1 MPPSG
6 QVSWDSRGAANDEY
20 VVEVETSKNIAKE
33 FRHRSIFGKLSRPM
47 KMITVGQGQE
57 ERLMDV
63 GASACI
69 WSKEIKTGDEVRFT
83 LEQNIGGAPTYGDAE
98 VQIGD
103 YLAYLHQN
111 IILNKLD
118 TPAIPVQGEMSRQ
131 RVRAVIGDPNTRIR
145 NEITLYLA
153 EQYVYD
159 VLDGHFR
166 GASINLM
173 AERTKGGRA
182 LDLGLGGG
190 VQISPENFLVKGD
203 GIVSGV
209 SGTAGYETAVETAMG
224 TLAAGDEIDRAYM
237 HQIRAVLTD
246 TKIAPT
252 NLEGSQDEKW
262 YAACDPDLLS
272 RLTIPGGDLAKL
284 WEQSRERASGN
295 PVFGHGAIELDDI
308 IFFPEQRLKQYRPKL
323 LGPGIVWG
331 TASEDRREYVPDPS
345 DNISMMVIM
354 GNGALLEGHN
364 GTVDITFEGG
374 FHGKGQSIAGHI
386 KQSFMR
392 ARWLPQDGRI
402 GTVLNQSSL
411 TIAFFETGLTL

>member
-1 MPPSG
+1 
-6 QVSWDSRGAANDEY
+6 
-20 VVEVETSKNIAKE
+20 
-33 FRHRSIFGKLSRPM
+33 
-47 KMITVGQGQE
+47 
-57 ERLMDV
+57 
-63 GASACI
+63 
-69 WSKEIKTGDEVRFT
+69 
-83 LEQNIGGAPTYGDAE
+83 
-98 VQIGD
+98 
-103 YLAYLHQN
+103 
-111 IILNKLD
+111 
-118 TPAIPVQGEMSRQ
+118 
-131 RVRAVIGDPNTRIR
+131 
-145 NEITLYLA
+145 
-153 EQYVYD
+153 
-159 VLDGHFR
+159 
-166 GASINLM
+166 M
-173 AERTKGGRA
+173 ADRTKGGRA

-209 SGTAGYETAVETAMG
+209 SGTAGYETAVETALG
-224 TLAAGDEIDRAYM
+224 TLGAGDEIDRAYM

-246 TKIAPT
+246 NKIAPT

-262 YAACDPDLLS
+262 YAATDPDLLS

-323 LGPGIVWG
+323 LGPGLVWG
-331 TASEDRREYVPDPS
+331 TNSEDRREYVPAAN

-392 ARWLPQDGRI
+392 ARWLPQDGRT
-402 GTVLNQSSL
+402 GTVLNQSSM

>member
-1 MPPSG
+1 MPASG
-6 QVSWDSRGAANDEY
+6 QVSWDSRGAGSKEF
-20 VVEVETSKNIAKE
+20 VVEVETSKNIAKQ
-33 FRHRSIFGKLSRPM
+33 FRFRSAFGKLSRPM
-47 KMITVGQGQE
+47 KQVTVGQGQE

-69 WSKEIKTGDEVRFT
+69 WSKEITTGDEVRFT
-83 LEQNIGGAPTYGDAE
+83 LEQNIGGAPTYGDSE

-131 RVRAVIGDPNTRIR
+131 RVRAVIGDPNARIR
-145 NEITLYLA
+145 SEITLYLA
-153 EQYVYD
+153 EQYIYD

-173 AERTKGGRA
+173 AARTKGGRA
-182 LDLGLGGG
+182 LDLGLGAG
-190 VQISPENFLVKGD
+190 VQVSPENFLVKGD
-203 GIVSGV
+203 GFVSGV
-209 SGTAGYETAVETAMG
+209 TGTAGYETALEAALG
-224 TLAAGDEIDRAYM
+224 TLAGGDEINRNYVHQLRA
-237 HQIRAVLTD
+237 ALTD
-246 TKIAPT
+246 RKIAPT

-262 YAACDPDLLS
+262 YAAVDPDLMT
-272 RLTIPGGDLAKL
+272 RLTNPGGDLATL

-295 PVFGHGAIELDDI
+295 PVFGHGAVELDDI

-323 LGPGIVWG
+323 LAPGVVWG
-331 TASEDRREYVPDPS
+331 TTSEDKREYAPASD
-345 DNISMMVIM
+345 DNISLMVIM
-354 GNGALLEGHN
+354 GNGAMLEGHN
-364 GTVDITFEGG
+364 GSVDITFEGG

-392 ARWLPQDGRI
+392 ARWLPQDGRS
-402 GTVLNQSSL
+402 GEVLNQSSL
-411 TIAFFETGLTL
+411 TVAFYETGPVF